1 MPRKVLMA
9 IKLMP
14 SSPDIEMNMIKKQVE
29 QTALELGEIKDM
41 KEEPIAFGLKALKV
55 LLMVEDQ
62 ERIAEKVEE
71 KLSNLEG
78 IESAEVESVT
88 LI

>member
-1 MPRKVLMA
+1 MSRKVLMA
-9 IKLMP
+9 VKLMP
-14 SSPDIEMNMIKKQVE
+14 ASPDIEMDMIKKQVE
-29 QTALELGEIKDM
+29 QIALELGDLKDM

-71 KLSNLEG
+71 KLSNLHG
-78 IESAEVESVT
+78 IESVEVESVT

>member
-9 IKLMP
+9 VKLMP
-14 SSPDIEMNMIKKQVE
+14 SSPDIDMDMIKRQVE
-29 QTALELGEIKDM
+29 QATLELGEVKDM